1 GALEDPTL
9 ELHDAQGA
17 VISSND
23 NWMDDQKDEIE
34 ATGLAPQDEL
44 ESAILETLAPGAYTA
59 IVAGQGGGT
68 GVGLVE
74 VYRLP

>member
-1 GALEDPTL
+1 M

-17 VISSND
+17 LIRSND
-23 NWMDDQKDEIE
+23 NWMEDQKDEIE

-59 IVAGQGGGT
+59 IVRGQSYGT
-68 GVGLVE
+68 GDALVA